1 MLPLQRKPQH
11 ILDNSML
18 QLHVHTSSAERG
30 GATHHVQSEPR
41 IANSWCQAGRKTERL
56 RTKKR
61 GRDKQTDAEEI

>member
-41 IANSWCQAGRKTERL
+41 IANSWCQAGRKTERQ
-56 RTKKR
+56 
-61 GRDKQTDAEEI
+61 RD